1 MYEITYKIIKQPRS
15 LWKKIRTWMDLQ
27 KHGLHETPVYNL
39 YLTSPWDSITAPR
52 SLKKN
57 LLNKLNLVS
66 PSLQNILRHYPLTN
80 QPAIEQPTNQN
91 QSVID
96 PPTNQIKLLP
106 PNFHSC
112 IWISMFSLL
121 KLDEYLLS

>member
-1 MYEITYKIIKQPRS
+1 
-15 LWKKIRTWMDLQ
+15 MDLQ
-27 KHGLHETPVYNL
+27 KHGLDETPVYNL
-39 YLTSPWDSITAPR
+39 CLTSPWDSITAPR

-91 QSVID
+91 QSVND
-96 PPTNQIKLLP
+96 PPTNQPDKIAAHRPFIPKY
-106 PNFHSC
+106 
-112 IWISMFSLL
+112 
-121 KLDEYLLS
+121 EYLCFYYWN